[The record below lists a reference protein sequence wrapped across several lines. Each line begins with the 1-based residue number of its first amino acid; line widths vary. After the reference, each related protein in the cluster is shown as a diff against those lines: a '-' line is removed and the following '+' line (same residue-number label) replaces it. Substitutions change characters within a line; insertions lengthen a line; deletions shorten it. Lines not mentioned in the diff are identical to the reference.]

1 MFDRPSRSL
10 PLLALLFIVPQ
21 SLFVIGDYI
30 AVGLRFPLFRVQ
42 LVFQGITQ
50 PDGSLT
56 TAITPS
62 IITIIKEIQF
72 IPSGMVGPVFGR
84 TAVATY
90 VWLAGLIVLLAA
102 AALVISWQVLDNP
115 DHSRYPGPLI
125 FLAGGLFLVWAVIQF
140 GVFFSGPVGYSI
152 PVGVPFLWYSG
163 YQLIQA
169 TKIRE

>member
-30 AVGLRFPLFRVQ
+30 AVGIRFPFFRFQ
-42 LVFQGITQ
+42 LVFQVITQ

-62 IITIIKEIQF
+62 IITVIKEMQF
-72 IPSGMVGPVFGR
+72 IPSGMVGSALGR

-90 VWLAGLIVLLAA
+90 VWLAGLIVLLAS
-102 AALVISWQVLDNP
+102 AALVLSWQVLDNP
-115 DHSRYPGPLI
+115 DHNRYPGPLI
-125 FLAGGLFLVWAVIQF
+125 FLAGGLFILWAIIQF
-140 GVFFSGPVGYSI
+140 GFFFSGPVGYSI
-152 PVGVPFLWYSG
+152 PLGVPFLWYCG
-163 YQLIQA
+163 YQFIQA
-169 TKIRE
+169 AKKGE